1 MTEYH
6 DDQEALSQL
15 AQRNQNPMRP
25 HGHQDWAGFTRIN
38 EQTYAPLPLPKRK
51 TNTRPDPRTSGRRA

>member
-6 DDQEALSQL
+6 NDQEALSQL

-25 HGHQDWAGFTRIN
+25 DGNQDWTGFTRVG
-38 EQTYAPLPLPKRK
+38 EQTHAPLPLPKRR
-51 TNTRPDPRTSGRRA
+51 TNTRPVHRTSRRRA